1 MIFMRGKESLL
12 DAVFIDSTG
21 RPLYESI
28 EYTYGRRGP
37 TQFFLYTKG
46 RPGGLGLD
54 KYGDPATET
63 SRAISLDE
71 ARAWVRARIDA
82 NDIRESVGREAL
94 EYLQPYSVLI
104 FRDFRDSASASR

>member
-12 DAVFIDSTG
+12 DAVFIDSMG
-21 RPLYESI
+21 RPLYASI

-46 RPGGLGLD
+46 RPGCLGLD

-63 SRAISLDE
+63 SRAISADE
-71 ARAWVRARIDA
+71 ARAWVQARINA
-82 NDIRESVGREAL
+82 GDIRESVGREVL
-94 EYLQPYSVLI
+94 EYLQPYSALI
-104 FRDFRDSASASR
+104 FRDSASASASA